1 MSTEI
6 ILFLISC
13 ADLFLHRALLL
24 SPKRG
29 TVNTRMC
36 FLLVCFSHTYL
47 ILCVSASFPFSGQ
60 RL

>member
-1 MSTEI
+1 MCAEI
-6 ILFLISC
+6 ILFLISS

-29 TVNTRMC
+29 TVDTRMC
-36 FLLVCFSHTYL
+36 FLLVRFSHSYL
-47 ILCVSASFPFSGQ
+47 IFCLSASFPFSGQ